1 MLWFKTRKQIQ
12 REERERLFA
21 KLKEVWP
28 RGNPSKA
35 LANTPDDDIFYRKLG
50 QNQGRKACWFA
61 VEEAFGMSDK
71 SVVYT
76 MLEKKES
83 ESDV

>member
-28 RGNPSKA
+28 RGNPTRS
-35 LANTPDDDIFYRKLG
+35 LANTPDEDQFYRKVG

-61 VEEAFGMSDK
+61 VEEAFEMYDK
-71 SVVYT
+71 GVVYT
-76 MLEKKES
+76 ILDKEKQ
-83 ESDV
+83 SDL